1 MAPPRKIKD
10 AIELENKVNEFINL
24 CDKGVID
31 KPTDYRL
38 MEFLNV
44 SHDTIENWN
53 NDKEKYIGYSVVL
66 KKLERYREHYWLTR
80 ADDPKQSTFAI
91 FNLKQKKNGGYTDK
105 QEIEHKDL
113 KIDVKINGVN
123 GNPFN

>member
-1 MAPPRKIKD
+1 MAPKRKIKD
-10 AIELENKVNEFINL
+10 DTELKEKLNGFIAAVESG
-24 CDKGVID
+24 KID

-38 MEFLNV
+38 CEYLGV
-44 SHDTIENWN
+44 SADTLENWRN
-53 NDKEKYIGYSVVL
+53 QKEKYIGYSEAL
-66 KKLERYREHYWLTR
+66 KKLELYREHYWLKQ
-80 ADDPKQSTFAI
+80 ADNEKRTAFAI

-123 GNPFN
+123 GNPFA